1 MSESTTAIAG
11 SPRDVVGYE
20 GKPPKVSWP
29 GGARIAISLVVN
41 YEEGSERSIGDG
53 DADREPGGPTEFPLT
68 FRDLGVETNF
78 EYGSRAGY
86 WRLLDIFDE
95 QDVKC
100 TFYACAVALERN
112 RDAAKEMIPRGHEV
126 MSHGWRWEDVSL
138 LSRDEERDHIRRAI
152 DSLAETTGERPLGW
166 YCRYGP
172 SVHTRELLI
181 EEGGFVY
188 DSDAYNDD
196 LPYFTM
202 VNDTKHLVVP
212 YSLAHNDAKFQFGS
226 FGSPVD
232 FETHLKAAF
241 DWLYKEGETHPKMMS
256 IGLHMRIAGHP
267 GRAQALANFIAYAKS
282 FPGVWFTR
290 RIDIANHWIAHH
302 QDTLLPRQI
311 YPRLVPDAR

>member
-1 MSESTTAIAG
+1 MSETNTKIAG
-11 SPRDVVGYE
+11 PPRDLVGYE
-20 GKPPKVSWP
+20 GKPPKVTWP
-29 GGARIAISLVVN
+29 NGARIAISLVVN

-53 DADREPGGPTEFPLT
+53 DDTREPGGPAEFPLT
-68 FRDLGVETNF
+68 FRDLGVETDF

-95 QDVKC
+95 LDVKC

-138 LSRDEERDHIRRAI
+138 LSRDEERDHIKRAI

-172 SVHTRELLI
+172 SVNTRELLI

-202 VNDTKHLVVP
+202 VGDTKHLVIP
-212 YSLAHNDAKFQFGS
+212 YSLANNDAKFNSGA
-226 FGSPVD
+226 FGSPLH
-232 FETHLKAAF
+232 FENHLRAAF
-241 DWLYKEGETHPKMMS
+241 DWLYKEGETHPKMLS
-256 IGLHMRIAGHP
+256 IGLHCRLAGRP
-267 GRAQALANFIAYAKS
+267 ARAAALRRFIDYIQ
-282 FPGVWFTR
+282 GHDRVWCAR
-290 RIDIANHWIAHH
+290 RLDIARHWSSNF
-302 QDTLLPRQI
+302 P
-311 YPRLVPDAR
+311 PS